1 MKTKKLGLITLIV
14 LSVVFLFTLNASAAW
29 YTCTVTMVGPGGST
43 QTYVKLTDTSASPAF
58 TNRWFLTRSDRTKE
72 MLATA
77 LAASCNTMNVLVNI
91 GDTAQYSTIYNL
103 YLKP

>member
-14 LSVVFLFTLNASAAW
+14 LSMVFLFALNASAGW
-29 YTCTVTMVGPGGST
+29 YTCTVNLAGPGFT
-43 QTYVKLTDTSASPAF
+43 NTYINLTDTSASPAF
-58 TNRWFLTRSDRTKE
+58 TNRWFTAESTQSKE

-77 LAASCNTMNVLVNI
+77 L
-91 GDTAQYSTIYNL
+91 TAISNSMSVWTYINSSAEYATIISL